1 MGNSPAA
8 EDTLSNVVS
17 FSFFIIAQSAVCSL
31 KGERSFARWRRSFS
45 NLFFFQKFICSKESY
60 CYSHIYPFFFVQFC
74 NGIDGNL
81 FFFFLYGYLI
91 WKLRHTHCMN
101 SFPCSILYSR
111 VKGCRSVIIYSHL
124 FLKIQCVCVVLQLFP
139 KASITPLD
147 PVSSNKWI
155 NGIFPVRIPIEAMYW
170 CCAILN
176 ITHN

>member
-1 MGNSPAA
+1 MPLCSQQSAAFPSSRGVASACARVTFIKKEREKKKKIKDSKSMGNSPAA

-81 FFFFLYGYLI
+81 FFFFF
-91 WKLRHTHCMN
+91 M
-101 SFPCSILYSR
+101 
-111 VKGCRSVIIYSHL
+111 
-124 FLKIQCVCVVLQLFP
+124 
-139 KASITPLD
+139 
-147 PVSSNKWI
+147 
-155 NGIFPVRIPIEAMYW
+155 GI
-170 CCAILN
+170 
-176 ITHN
+176 